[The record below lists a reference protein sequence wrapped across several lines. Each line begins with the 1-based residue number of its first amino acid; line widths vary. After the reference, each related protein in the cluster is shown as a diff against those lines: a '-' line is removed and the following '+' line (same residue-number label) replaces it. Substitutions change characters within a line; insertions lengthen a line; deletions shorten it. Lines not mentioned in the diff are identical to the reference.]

1 MLKKGVSPNEKEWT
15 DKSALSNAAETDND
29 RIINLLIDAGAKI
42 EYAKYFGK
50 TPIMQAVSR
59 KKYIAV
65 QTLIN
70 RGANV
75 NHRTKYGETPL
86 IMAIKEN
93 DYPIIKLLVENGAK
107 TNIKYK
113 GKTLANY
120 AIDENVSPMIIDYL
134 KSNQ

>member
-1 MLKKGVSPNEKEWT
+1 
-15 DKSALSNAAETDND
+15 NAAETDND

-59 KKYIAV
+59 KKYVAV

-75 NHRTKYGETPL
+75 NHKTKYGETPL
-86 IMAIKEN
+86 VMAIKEN
-93 DYPIIKLLVENGAK
+93 DYPIMKLLVESGAK
-107 TNIKYK
+107 ANIKYE
-113 GKTLANY
+113 GKTLLEFAKEE
-120 AIDENVSPMIIDYL
+120 DVSPMIVDYL
-134 KSNQ
+134 KNK